1 VIPLRDENPTSRRPV
16 VTWFLVLACVAVF
29 LVQTGLLGGVLGGAQ
44 SDLVADYA
52 LVPERVFAA
61 DHHAVVEMTGES
73 GGVRRVVI
81 GPTALARWLPA
92 RLAEWCT
99 LLTCIFLHGSWLHL
113 LGNVW
118 VLLVFGDNVEDRF
131 GRLRYL
137 LFYLVCGVGAS
148 AVHLLSDPG
157 SSVPTVGASGAIA
170 GVMGSYLLL
179 YPHAR
184 VLTLIPFVLP
194 FLVVLPASLFLGFWF
209 LMQFLHGAVEKSEV
223 GGVAWMAHI
232 GGFASGLAITAGLRV
247 LGLLRPPTAPI
258 ALRAWRPRY

>member
-1 VIPLRDENPTSRRPV
+1 VIPLRDENPTSRPPV

-29 LVQTGLLGGVLGGAQ
+29 LVQSGVIGGGQ
-44 SDLVADYA
+44 SDLVAEYA
-52 LVPERVFAA
+52 LVPHRVFAE
-61 DHHAVVEMTGES
+61 DHRAVIAMAGES
-73 GGVRRVVI
+73 GRVEQVVI
-81 GPTALARWLPA
+81 GPTALARWLPPMV
-92 RLAEWCT
+92 AEWCT
-99 LLTCIFLHGSWLHL
+99 LFTCIFLHGSWLHL

-118 VLLVFGDNVEDRF
+118 VLLVFGDNVEDRY

-209 LMQFLHGAVEKSEV
+209 LLQFLHGAVEKSEI
-223 GGVAWMAHI
+223 GGVAWMAHV
-232 GGFASGLAITAGLRV
+232 GGFALGLGITAGMRV

-258 ALRAWRPRY
+258 VLRAYRARH